1 MKLTM
6 FVACLLLLPA
16 LATPV
21 HSVLRSQAPTE
32 VAGVY
37 ACRGA
42 RADGQAYQ
50 GVVHI
55 FRQNDVYHV
64 LWDFGRE
71 QHLGVGIVTNN
82 VLAVSYAAGVPGVVA
97 YRIEAAEGD
106 TLRLVGQWTMAGAE
120 GVVFGEILTRLS
132 LDAGEVP
139 LVLEAPSP
147 ETQPARPLMLR
158 PLKAA

>member
-1 MKLTM
+1 MKLTI

-21 HSVLRSQAPTE
+21 HSVLRTPSVTD

-37 ACRGA
+37 ECRGA
-42 RADGQAYQ
+42 RADGRGYQ

-64 LWDFGRE
+64 LWNFGSE

-97 YRIEAAEGD
+97 YRIETD
-106 TLRLVGQWTMAGAE
+106 TDDSLRLVGQWTVAGAE
-120 GVVFGEILTRLS
+120 GMVFGEILTRVAT
-132 LDAGEVP
+132 DASGVP
-139 LVLEAPSP
+139 LVLETPPPDAKPRPS
-147 ETQPARPLMLR
+147 LLR